1 MRWSLIVVLA
11 FASVAAAQQ
20 PPTRTPPPPG
30 VDISAKD
37 GDRILIEDDARIQVL
52 RRRQATIRT
61 IYSQT
66 ERLLI
71 VLVDFSKP
79 GEFPDGQV
87 DWAYNFYQVEGDWP
101 LGPRWDALTALFQM
115 EGDLGRPGGLAFQT
129 PQGLVHLVPKGR
141 DVAPLDPAALAV
153 LTHGGSSGSPRR
165 GVSFEQAETMQLDD
179 FVRSKASGA
188 TVSTTMP
195 PDGSRVTGTAVV
207 RGQFGSANSPLQK
220 MPNIAPSPPLP
231 AGVSPLATAVRP
243 PPPQGQEISARDG
256 DRIVVDDDARV
267 EIVRQRQAT
276 VRAIVNHE
284 QRTLILLADY
294 AKPGELPDGEVD
306 AAFNFYELEGAW
318 PLPPRWEAPATL
330 FLFEGDP
337 QLRRGYALATP
348 QGLLH
353 LSPAR
358 LQTEKPELSAAA
370 VLWYRGMTGG
380 TQRRMSFANAEK
392 IQVAEAAK
400 RRSAPAKPAPSLV
413 P

>member
-1 MRWSLIVVLA
+1 MRWTLIIVLA

-52 RRRQATIRT
+52 RRRQATLRT

-79 GEFPDGQV
+79 GEFPDGMV
-87 DWAYNFYQVEGDWP
+87 DWAFNFYQVEGAWP

-115 EGDLGRPGGLAFQT
+115 EGDLARPGGLAFQT
-129 PQGLVHLVPKGR
+129 PRGLVHLIPRGR
-141 DVAPLDPAALAV
+141 DVAQLDRGALAI

-165 GVSFEQAETMQLDD
+165 GVSFEQAETMQLHD

-207 RGQFGSANSPLQK
+207 RGDILGPNSTPQR
-220 MPNIAPSPPLP
+220 MPNIAPSSPLP
-231 AGVSPLATAVRP
+231 AGVSPMAATVRP
-243 PPPQGQEISARDG
+243 PPPAGQEIPARDG
-256 DRIVVDDDARV
+256 DRIIVDDDARV
-267 EIVRQRQAT
+267 EIVRRRQAT
-276 VRAIVNHE
+276 VRAIFNHE

-294 AKPGELPDGEVD
+294 AKPSELPDGEVD
-306 AAFNFYELEGAW
+306 ATFNFYELEGAW
-318 PLPPRWEAPATL
+318 PLPPRWETLATL

-348 QGLLH
+348 QGLVH

-358 LQTEKPELSAAA
+358 LQTEKPEPSAAA
-370 VLWYRGMTGG
+370 VLWFRGAAMSM
-380 TQRRMSFANAEK
+380 QRRMSFAEAEK
-392 IQVAEAAK
+392 MQVAEVAK
-400 RRSAPAKPAPSLV
+400 RLSAQRK
-413 P
+413 